1 MEMYTIKLVS
11 PLPVDNAE
19 GSTWKW
25 YTILQNFIKNDR
37 MKQAIWNYSTMTT
50 FREVLKEAFL

>member
-11 PLPVDNAE
+11 TLSVDNAE

-25 YTILQNFIKNDR
+25 YAILQNFIKND
-37 MKQAIWNYSTMTT
+37 
-50 FREVLKEAFL
+50 